1 MSIENVSTSEAPR
14 AIGPYSQAIKLTAP
28 ARMVFCSGQIPLDAK
43 SGELVGAG
51 DVRLQTETVMKNLGA
66 VLTAA
71 GASFANVVKTT
82 IFLTD
87 LADFAAVNEIYG
99 RHFPTRPPARAT
111 VQVAALPK
119 GALVEI
125 DLVAKV
131 PAT

>member
-1 MSIENVSTSEAPR
+1 MSIESVSTPDAPR
-14 AIGPYSQAIKLTAP
+14 AIGPYSQAIKVTAP
-28 ARMVFCSGQIPLDAK
+28 AKMVFCSGQIPLDAR
-43 SGELVGAG
+43 SGEFAGAG
-51 DVRLQTETVMKNLGA
+51 DVRLQTETVMKNLSA

-111 VQVAALPK
+111 VQVSALPK

-125 DLVAKV
+125 EAI
-131 PAT
+131 AAIEG